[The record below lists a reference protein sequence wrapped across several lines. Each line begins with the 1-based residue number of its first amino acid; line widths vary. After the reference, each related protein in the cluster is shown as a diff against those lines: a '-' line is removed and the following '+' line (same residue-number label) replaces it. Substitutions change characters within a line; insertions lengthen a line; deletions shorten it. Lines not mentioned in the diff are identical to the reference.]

1 MARRHESLIPLSRQ
15 HHHALAL
22 ALVIRRRDGIEKGE
36 PAWIE
41 ETVGKIQRAYATELA
56 GHFDVEETILFPAM
70 EHHLGRLELVQDL
83 RHEHLLL
90 RDLVRRLEGAAAQV
104 STLDEFWA
112 LLDRHV
118 WKEERQLFAEFE
130 KRMPAEEAR
139 KLGREIEARLIKV
152 CPKI

>member
-1 MARRHESLIPLSRQ
+1 MPRRHESLIPLSRQ

-36 PAWIE
+36 PAWME
-41 ETVGKIQRAYATELA
+41 ETVGRIQRAYATELA
-56 GHFDVEETILFPAM
+56 GHFDVEETILFPEM
-70 EHHLGRLELVQDL
+70 ERHLGRLELVQEL

-90 RDLVRRLEGAAAQV
+90 RDLVKRLEGAAHV
-104 STLDEFWA
+104 SALDEFSA

-118 WKEERQLFAEFE
+118 WKEERQLFPEFE

-139 KLGREIEARLIKV
+139 KLGLEIEARLAKA
-152 CPKI
+152 CPGL